1 MSNLTEVFIVYKNT
15 RTGSEIGVWHYE
27 KNTDGRDL
35 KQEIEARIRPTL
47 QRDIEI
53 DVRTQRN
60 VVIAPR

>member
-15 RTGSEIGVWHYE
+15 RTDSEIGVWHYE